1 MSSAA
6 PWNVEAVIATIPGG
20 PPETDS
26 SSPVPFFHM
35 LERLKTTKR
44 EGWRRFGI
52 AQYVPSVLLCPMSW
66 LTFVERRIDSR
77 PHVPHVTNLHVR
89 SSFPCLETQ
98 HPPLLEDGACTRHG
112 RGAGWGHHARRRSSK
127 DGEESPGEHD
137 HGLLH

>member
-1 MSSAA
+1 MALRVRRTQSPYLNTGADISSAA
-6 PWNVEAVIATIPGG
+6 PWNVEAVLATIPGG

-52 AQYVPSVLLCPMSW
+52 AQYVPSVFLYLVSW

-77 PHVPHVTNLHVR
+77 PHVPHVPNLHVR
-89 SSFPCLETQ
+89 SSFPRL
-98 HPPLLEDGACTRHG
+98 
-112 RGAGWGHHARRRSSK
+112 
-127 DGEESPGEHD
+127 
-137 HGLLH
+137 